1 MYLNRWCIIYFV
13 YLAGFLITLPP
24 NGPFGSNSCSR
35 PKTIPKV
42 AIMKTKSAAI
52 AFSLLLAL
60 SLFPFLFLRYCD
72 FGAVLGVKKP
82 AF

>member
-1 MYLNRWCIIYFV
+1 
-13 YLAGFLITLPP
+13 
-24 NGPFGSNSCSR
+24 
-35 PKTIPKV
+35 
-42 AIMKTKSAAI
+42 MKTKSAAI